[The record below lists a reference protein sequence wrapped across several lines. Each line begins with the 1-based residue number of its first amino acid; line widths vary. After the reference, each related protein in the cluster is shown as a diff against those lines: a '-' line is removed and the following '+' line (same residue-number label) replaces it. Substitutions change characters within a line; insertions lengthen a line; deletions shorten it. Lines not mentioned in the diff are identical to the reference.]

1 MREGEVVHFFYTF
14 KSCLTE
20 RGIKVLRPIVDWQ
33 DDLTVLCAYQLSVV
47 DHSRALHNLGDIIK
61 TPYLRPTVGL
71 LEEPKA
77 PIGRK
82 LGVAHYQEGD

>member
-1 MREGEVVHFFYTF
+1 M
-14 KSCLTE
+14 
-20 RGIKVLRPIVDWQ
+20 
-33 DDLTVLCAYQLSVV
+33 CAYQLSMV

-82 LGVAHYQEGD
+82 LGVANYQEGDCDLLVKANHHSPGQVLHYEPVLILARTVMAMKM